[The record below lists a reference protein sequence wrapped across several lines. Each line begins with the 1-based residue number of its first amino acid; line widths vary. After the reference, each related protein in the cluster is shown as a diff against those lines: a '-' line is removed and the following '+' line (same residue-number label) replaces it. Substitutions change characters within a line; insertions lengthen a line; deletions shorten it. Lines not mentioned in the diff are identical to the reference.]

1 MKRKILKQHNTA
13 GGYVGGSGT
22 QSNTG
27 TSGAEI
33 VGSNTPQT
41 PSSPKWLNTFGQ
53 IGQYADTLS
62 GFMPEKSEYN
72 GNKGALAGGLDS
84 AYDTTSS
91 ALMSMPPWGT
101 IVGGAM
107 KLGALAGKGLNA
119 LGVGTDGMTTA
130 DSILGSS
137 FFNLTP
143 LGLINAF
150 GAKKTNTIEQDKET
164 WSRAGNSYMGALGLN
179 QDAMNKSGKKYGLFS
194 RKQYKQANNFINEQ
208 GRRQNILGDITD
220 YQSDRM
226 ETLANQQDMINASY
240 FNSIRGGYDQSA
252 VRAAKQGGILNDFKA
267 FQLAHKI
274 AYNNLHT
281 KQDKV
286 DQNTKEDEIQAFQN
300 GGQMSLIPEGALHK
314 NKHHIEDVNPDL
326 KGEIT
331 EKGIPV
337 VDKEGD
343 QVCEIERNEIIF
355 SKELTDQIE
364 QLRDMYNKAE
374 SQKDK
379 DEVARRA
386 GEAISN
392 EVFENTDD
400 RTGLIKDIQE

>member
-13 GGYVGGSGT
+13 GGYVGGPNNG
-22 QSNTG
+22 SNPG
-27 TSGAEI
+27 TSDSN
-33 VGSNTPQT
+33 GSNNVQV

-62 GFMPEKSEYN
+62 GFIPEKSEYS
-72 GNKGALAGGLDS
+72 GEKGALAGGLDS
-84 AYDTTSS
+84 AYDATSS
-91 ALMSMPPWGT
+91 ALMNFPPWGT

-107 KLGALAGKGLNA
+107 KIAGLAGKGLNK
-119 LGVGTDGMTTA
+119 LGIGTDGQTTA
-130 DSILGSS
+130 DAIFGSS
-137 FFNLTP
+137 FFNWNV
-143 LGLINAF
+143 GLINAL
-150 GAKKTNTIEQDKET
+150 GAKKANTMEQDTET
-164 WSRAGNSYMGALGLN
+164 WSKAGNSYIGSLGQN
-179 QDAMNKSGKKYGLFS
+179 QSAMNKQGKKYGLFS
-194 RKQYKQANNFINEQ
+194 RRQLTQANDFIDLQ
-208 GRRQNILGDITD
+208 GRRQNILQDITGF
-220 YQSDRM
+220 QSDRM
-226 ETLANQQDMINASY
+226 NSLANQQDMNNASY
-240 FNSIRGGYDQSA
+240 FNSIRGGYDQAS
-252 VRAAKQGGILNDFKA
+252 VRAAKQGGILSNYKA
-267 FQLAHKI
+267 FQIAHKI

-281 KQDKV
+281 KQQKIE
-286 DQNTKEDEIQAFQN
+286 QETKEDEIQAFQN

-337 VDKEGD
+337 VDKEGE

-355 SKELTDQIE
+355 SKELTDQVE

-374 SQKDK
+374 NQKDK

-392 EVFENTDD
+392 EIFENTDD
-400 RTGLIKDIQE
+400 RTGLIKNIQE

>member
-1 MKRKILKQHNTA
+1 MKRKILKQDE
-13 GGYVGGSGT
+13 GGKPHIENG
-22 QSNTG
+22 
-27 TSGAEI
+27 
-33 VGSNTPQT
+33 NTPQT

-62 GFMPEKSEYN
+62 GFFPEKSEYN

-84 AYDTTSS
+84 AYDATSS

-107 KLGALAGKGLNA
+107 KLGSLAGKGLNA
-119 LGVGTDGMTTA
+119 LGVGTDGQTTA
-130 DSILGSS
+130 DAILGSS
-137 FFNLTP
+137 FFNWNV
-143 LGLINAF
+143 GLVNAL

-179 QDAMNKSGKKYGLFS
+179 QDAINKSGKKYGWFS
-194 RKQYKQANNFINEQ
+194 RKQYKQANNDINEQ

-286 DQNTKEDEIQAFQN
+286 DQNVKEDEIQAFQN

-326 KGEIT
+326 KGDIT

-337 VDKEGD
+337 IDKEGE

-400 RTGLIKDIQE
+400 RTGLIKNIQE

>member
-1 MKRKILKQHNTA
+1 MKRKILKHDLGA
-13 GGYVGGSGT
+13 RVVGSGT

-27 TSGAEI
+27 TSDASNQN
-33 VGSNTPQT
+33 SNTPQT
-41 PSSPKWLNTFGQ
+41 PSSPKWLNTFGDYA
-53 IGQYADTLS
+53 QYGSVLS
-62 GFMPEKSEYN
+62 GFFPEKSEYS
-72 GNKGALAGGLDS
+72 GTKGALAGGLDS
-84 AYDTTSS
+84 TYDMTSDF
-91 ALMSMPPWGT
+91 LMSKPPWGT
-101 IVGGAM
+101 LVGGAM
-107 KLGALAGKGLNA
+107 KLGSLAGKGLNA
-119 LGVGTDGMTTA
+119 LGVGTDGQTTA
-130 DSILGSS
+130 DAILGSS
-137 FFNLTP
+137 FFNWNV
-143 LGLINAF
+143 GLVNAL

-179 QDAMNKSGKKYGLFS
+179 QDAINKSGKKYGLFS
-194 RKQYKQANNFINEQ
+194 RKQYKQVNNFINEQ

-226 ETLANQQDMINASY
+226 ETLANQQDMINTSY

-286 DQNTKEDEIQAFQN
+286 DQNAKEDEIQAFQN

-314 NKHHIEDVNPDL
+314 NKHHIEDANPDL

-337 VDKEGD
+337 VDKEGE

>member
-1 MKRKILKQHNTA
+1 MKRKILKQQA
-13 GGYVGGSGT
+13 GGSNT
-22 QSNTG
+22 QSETG
-27 TSGAEI
+27 TKPSVQGP
-33 VGSNTPQT
+33 NTPQT

-62 GFMPEKSEYN
+62 GFMPEKSEYS
-72 GNKGALAGGLDS
+72 GSKGALAGGLDS
-84 AYDTTSS
+84 AYDATSS

-101 IVGGAM
+101 LVGGAM
-107 KLGALAGKGLNA
+107 KLGSLAGKGLNA

-130 DSILGSS
+130 DSIFGSS
-137 FFNLTP
+137 FFNWNV
-143 LGLINAF
+143 GLINAL
-150 GAKKTNTIEQDKET
+150 GAKKTNTMEQDKEA
-164 WSRAGNSYMGALGLN
+164 WAQAGNSYMGALGLN
-179 QDAMNKSGKKYGLFS
+179 QDAMNKQGKKYGLFS
-194 RKQYKQANNFINEQ
+194 RRQFKQANNFINEQ

-220 YQSDRM
+220 FQADRM
-226 ETLANQQDMINASY
+226 QTIANQQDMNNASY

-267 FQLAHKI
+267 YQLAHKV
-274 AYNNLHT
+274 AYNSLHA
-281 KQDKV
+281 KQQKV
-286 DQNTKEDEIQAFQN
+286 EQEAKEDEIQAFQN
-300 GGQMSLIPEGALHK
+300 GGQMSLIPEGALHAH
-314 NKHHIEDVNPDL
+314 KHHIEDTNPDL

-337 VDKEGD
+337 VDKEGE

-355 SKELTDQIE
+355 SKELTE
-364 QLRDMYNKAE
+364 QVEELRDLYNKAE

-392 EVFENTDD
+392 EIFENTDD
-400 RTGLIKDIQE
+400 RTGLIKNIQE

>member
-1 MKRKILKQHNTA
+1 MKRKILKQQA
-13 GGYVGGSGT
+13 GGSNT
-22 QSNTG
+22 QSDTG
-27 TSGAEI
+27 TKSASI
-33 VGSNTPQT
+33 QSSNTPQT

-62 GFMPEKSEYN
+62 GFMPEKSEYS

-84 AYDTTSS
+84 AYDATSS

-107 KLGALAGKGLNA
+107 KLGSLAGKGLNA
-119 LGVGTDGMTTA
+119 LGVGTDGQTTA
-130 DSILGSS
+130 DAILGSS
-137 FFNLTP
+137 FFNWNV
-143 LGLINAF
+143 GLINAL

-164 WSRAGNSYMGALGLN
+164 WSRAGSSYMGALGLN
-179 QDAMNKSGKKYGLFS
+179 QDAMNKSGKKYGWFS
-194 RKQYKQANNFINEQ
+194 RKQYKQANNDINEQ
-208 GRRQNILGDITD
+208 GKRQNILEDITD

-286 DQNTKEDEIQAFQN
+286 DQNAKEDEIQAFQN

-314 NKHHIEDVNPDL
+314 NKHHIEDANPDL

-337 VDKEGD
+337 VDKEGE

-400 RTGLIKDIQE
+400 RTGLIKDIKE